1 MYPLVRYIAI
11 FSPLEHIAMVAE
23 APDHHM
29 GGLGRVEE
37 VRNGLN
43 GIHLVG
49 YREELNRNY
58 LVELFLGFRKW
69 CKLYYYFN
77 KVFIKLLSY
86 CYRVQITKCARLER
100 SPGI

>member
-43 GIHLVG
+43 GAHLVG
-49 YREELNRNY
+49 H
-58 LVELFLGFRKW
+58 K
-69 CKLYYYFN
+69 
-77 KVFIKLLSY
+77 
-86 CYRVQITKCARLER
+86 ER
-100 SPGI
+100 TT